1 MYPMVDRDNLCK
13 ELQNKIG
20 EILIEKEESLRLRDI
35 CGILDMT
42 KHFFLM
48 KVWKKVKW

>member
-1 MYPMVDRDNLCK
+1 MESEFENKCI

-20 EILIEKEESLRLRDI
+20 ELLMNEKDLTLRDI

-42 KHFFLM
+42 KHYFLM
-48 KVWKKVKW
+48 EKWELLKLK